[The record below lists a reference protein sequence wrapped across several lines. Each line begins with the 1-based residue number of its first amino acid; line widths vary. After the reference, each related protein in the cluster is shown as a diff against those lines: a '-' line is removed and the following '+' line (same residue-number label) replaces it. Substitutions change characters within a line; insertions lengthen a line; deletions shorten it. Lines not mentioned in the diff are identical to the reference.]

1 MSGSPQTATLVA
13 STVKTFTLDKDYS
26 EVEVSIVENPA
37 VVWWRTDGQAPVAMA
52 DGCQVLPAVLSFATA
67 RPGTS
72 GPTVVKVL
80 STGTPTVSV
89 RGVLT

>member
-1 MSGSPQTATLVA
+1 MAGSPQTVTLVA
-13 STVKTFTLDKDYS
+13 NTVRTVTLDKDYG
-26 EVEVSIVENPA
+26 EVEVSIVNNPA
-37 VVWWRTDGQAPVAMA
+37 MLWWRADGQNPVAMA

-72 GPTVVKVL
+72 GPTVVKLL

-89 RGVLT
+89 RGIE